1 MSKTYWSP
9 NSLITLFLFLT
20 SFIASAATL
29 KQVSQIGGEYKN
41 FIAFDDNLVFL
52 KGRGGLE
59 FFKRNAQGKY
69 EFISRDTAHSS
80 HCNTG
85 VGKGSFLISS
95 CGVFDLT
102 DLAKP
107 VYLGP
112 GASIQHVLGESAIG
126 VDSTIVGS
134 HEEFKIRLYSL
145 AQLLTPHSDN
155 PTSFKVISFN
165 DALTSKVSS
174 ASFGNH
180 LFFRNR
186 IYDFSNSSDP
196 QLVGDLKIGEYSYSV
211 AGNALVTPKNVYS
224 LANVLAPE
232 KVADL
237 NLSTDF
243 IISVRSLGPNACF
256 NYASETQCFD
266 FSDPHAPV
274 AAAKMS
280 GGFDTAITGNTIIR
294 RGFGELTAELWS
306 LDRVGANPLRYVELD
321 GIKGVVDALPAGD
334 TVFHLMEWGGL
345 VSRKIDESYQLATTA
360 KLNPPGIQQNLS
372 MKLQGS
378 RLFVHGFAGSGG
390 KPFTISVVDVG
401 NKQDFRPLGYL
412 RGDFAAFDVKENM
425 VYALSPSKLSVY
437 DFSDPALPKML
448 AESNFGGKSIIY
460 ALGKV
465 YVDSSSGIRALDI
478 NNLTD
483 VHEVQD
489 DLTEHLKGKRIDHF
503 SKIGAYVVVQTRP
516 NDFDSEFYVFGLNG
530 MLIGKTPLTRE
541 VRQIG
546 RSGFIAGD
554 QILLSGSEGSYL
566 AISLESMQ
574 PTKVLLKDYKYG
586 TGGYGKLI
594 VIKPDTI
601 VENTSSGVRF
611 FKWETSFN

>member
-1 MSKTYWSP
+1 MSKTYWSR
-9 NSLITLFLFLT
+9 NSLLALLLFLT
-20 SFIASAATL
+20 SSIASAATL
-29 KQVSQIGGEYKN
+29 KQVGQIGGEYKN
-41 FIAFDDNLVFL
+41 FISFDDKLVFL

-59 FFKRNAQGKY
+59 FFRRNAQGKY

-80 HCNTG
+80 NCSTG

-102 DLAKP
+102 DLKKP

-112 GASIQHVLGESAIG
+112 GAGIEYVIGESAIA
-126 VDSTIVGS
+126 VDATIVGS

-145 AQLLTPHSDN
+145 AQLLAPHSDY
-155 PTSFKVISFN
+155 PISFKLISFN
-165 DALTSKVSS
+165 DALTSKVSAS
-174 ASFGNH
+174 SFGNY

-196 QLVGDLKIGEYSYSV
+196 QLVGDLKVGEHPYVV
-211 AGNALVTPKNVYS
+211 AGNALVTPKSVYS

-243 IISVRSLGPNACF
+243 IISIRSLGSNACF

-266 FSDPHAPV
+266 LSDPHAPV
-274 AAAKMS
+274 AGVKMS
-280 GGFDTAITGNTIIR
+280 GGFDTAVIGNAIIR
-294 RGFGELTAELWS
+294 RGFGELTAEFWS
-306 LDRVGANPLRYVELD
+306 LDRIAGNPSKYAELD
-321 GIKGVVDALPAGD
+321 GMKDAVDVVGADD
-334 TVFHLMEWGGL
+334 TIFHLMKSGGL
-345 VSRKIDESYQLATTA
+345 ISRAVDEKYQVSTMTKMD
-360 KLNPPGIQQNLS
+360 PPGIQQNLS
-372 MKLQGS
+372 MKLQGD
-378 RLFVHGFAGSGG
+378 RMFVHGFVGTGG

-401 NKQDFRPLGYL
+401 DRRELRPLGYL
-412 RGDFAAFDVKENM
+412 RGDFGAFDVKENT
-425 VYALSPSKLSVY
+425 VYALSQTKLSIY
-437 DFSDPALPKML
+437 DFSNPAVPNLI
-448 AESNFGGKSIIY
+448 AEANFGGKEIRY

-465 YVDSSSGIRALDI
+465 YINSPSGIIALDVSNAANI
-478 NNLTD
+478 
-483 VHEVQD
+483 HEIQD
-489 DLTEHLKGKRIDHF
+489 ELTEKLKGKRIDHF
-503 SKIGAYVVVQTRP
+503 SKVGAYFIAQTRP

-530 MLIGKTPLTRE
+530 YLIGKTPLTRE

-566 AISLESMQ
+566 AISLESMK
-574 PTKVLLKDYKYG
+574 PTKVLLKDYQYG
-586 TGGYGKLI
+586 NGGYGKMILI
-594 VIKPDTI
+594 KNDTI
-601 VENTSSGVRF
+601 VESTASGLRF